1 MKPFVALL
9 CLAPLALHA
18 HTTDSGGLP
27 MDKEMLRKHI
37 ADEFM
42 AKRMTLA
49 KADYKPAPKPVV
61 TKEVQVASMMTNLAM
76 LAQGSTLTAP
86 GNGELMS
93 ASFLPF
99 KPKLRFYNDAN
110 YFYVESD
117 GIPDRTRQPNLMVGI
132 TTWQQ
137 QVPMPVSYFI
147 GTTNGTNNVGS
158 LGFGQP
164 NVWKLPLVPVPAAS
178 PISLNGNF
186 LRGAVALGSDGVPI
200 FNPRNNTGQ
209 FSYDIGE
216 LDIYG
221 GHCGLADDYH
231 YHGS

>member
-9 CLAPLALHA
+9 CLLPLALRA
-18 HTTDSGGLP
+18 HTTDSSGLP

-42 AKRMTLA
+42 AKRMALA

-61 TKEVQVASMMTNLAM
+61 TKDVQLASMMTNLAM

-110 YFYVESD
+110 YFYIESD
-117 GIPDRTRQPNLMVGI
+117 GIPDRTRQPNLMVGERGQ
-132 TTWQQ
+132 WR
-137 QVPMPVSYFI
+137 VY
-147 GTTNGTNNVGS
+147 
-158 LGFGQP
+158 LG
-164 NVWKLPLVPVPAAS
+164 KRS
-178 PISLNGNF
+178 
-186 LRGAVALGSDGVPI
+186 R
-200 FNPRNNTGQ
+200 
-209 FSYDIGE
+209 
-216 LDIYG
+216 
-221 GHCGLADDYH
+221 
-231 YHGS
+231 